1 MYWGYTKGNTFLKT
15 WDSRNPVLSSYRKH
29 LKFAAERFVRSG
41 WGYEC
46 FLSGA
51 ETKKNDVAILFDN
64 TFERSVKG
72 FRNPNGFKIKIKNKL
87 KKLIHW
93 CWFKTKQTKQNKTY
107 YPCKCIWPK
116 QRHFFLS
123 SFFYGLNQEIE
134 HMEKQLTITGGDWN
148 VLLNMSMDARNY
160 KSVKRPRARRKNIYV
175 IEKHELADV
184 WREVYPEKRRYTW
197 RKFNTTLQ
205 VLLIIIFYFR
215 RTFARNSWNENAS

>member
-1 MYWGYTKGNTFLKT
+1 
-15 WDSRNPVLSSYRKH
+15 
-29 LKFAAERFVRSG
+29 
-41 WGYEC
+41 
-46 FLSGA
+46 
-51 ETKKNDVAILFDN
+51 
-64 TFERSVKG
+64 
-72 FRNPNGFKIKIKNKL
+72 
-87 KKLIHW
+87 
-93 CWFKTKQTKQNKTY
+93 
-107 YPCKCIWPK
+107 
-116 QRHFFLS
+116 
-123 SFFYGLNQEIE
+123 
-134 HMEKQLTITGGDWN
+134 MEKQLTITGGDWN